1 MVIIE
6 RLTVVGVFLMGLAL
20 GYLISG
26 SVLGPG
32 VLAVLLG
39 VLAGGVLAVMLHRG
53 FEAERAAEQP
63 ESMNH

>member
-6 RLTVVGVFLMGLAL
+6 HLTVVGVFLMGLAL

-32 VLAVLLG
+32 VLAVLVG

-53 FEAERAAEQP
+53 FEAERTAEQP
-63 ESMNH
+63 TR